1 MAKKGRLVVCE
12 FAIKFT
18 DVGLLECCDENNALY
33 RHSAWSRS
41 MIKAATSLLD
51 GSRGKSL
58 KCHNYFRKSI
68 ELQTFNKFAVNIVS
82 INFLGLNTSSYSI
95 SILQKSWKLLRIYL
109 IYLDFR
115 RCISQVYREERV
127 TPPNLPIYL
136 VFWGCISDFFWEH

>member
-1 MAKKGRLVVCE
+1 MISSELMSFWNFKCPASTLTLPPSTKDAARQDVTRMTWVSCALSMSWSSTLPALLFLTTPPVLRKHLKTQGTFMAKKGRLVVCE

-33 RHSAWSRS
+33 RHSAWSPS

-68 ELQTFNKFAVNIVS
+68 ELQNI
-82 INFLGLNTSSYSI
+82 
-95 SILQKSWKLLRIYL
+95 Q
-109 IYLDFR
+109 
-115 RCISQVYREERV
+115 
-127 TPPNLPIYL
+127 
-136 VFWGCISDFFWEH
+136 